1 MLQNL
6 ERLKVFHYVF
16 SEKSVVAAAKTLHV
30 SQSAVSQ
37 ALQKLESEIKCPL
50 FTRLHKR
57 LVPTAAGERLFAIV
71 RPFMA
76 ELDAC
81 LKTLE
86 QAKNQPFG
94 ELRIGAPVEFGKAY
108 FPAIAAAF
116 REQYPDVTF
125 YLKFGD
131 AGTLLPMVEKGR
143 IDFALVDEF
152 LIQNR
157 FFGNIDI
164 YHFTPIVEEEV
175 ILACSRQYYAKSVK
189 KDHSFKSLARQNFIT
204 YRHNAQTIKNWFKH
218 HFGKYN
224 VPFNIVLTVDS
235 HQAIIS
241 AIHHH
246 LGMGTVAS
254 HLVKEEIQNGQII
267 SINTSNAKIINQISM
282 VQLQDKIPTLAE
294 KVFEN
299 FLVDKIQ
306 SMDI

>member
-1 MLQNL
+1 MSGDSHL
-6 ERLKVFHYVF
+6 
-16 SEKSVVAAAKTLHV
+16 SVTCFISGIFGCEQRHQYVAAAKTLHV

-86 QAKNQPFG
+86 QAKNKPFG

-108 FPAIAAAF
+108 FPAISAAF

-131 AGTLLPMVEKGR
+131 AGTLLPMVEKGQL
-143 IDFALVDEF
+143 DFALVDEF
-152 LIQNR
+152 LILNR

-164 YHFTPIVEEEV
+164 YHFTPIVEEKV
-175 ILACSRQYYAKSVK
+175 ILACSRQSIITWAWAPSHRTWSKKKFKMVKSSPSTLQNPRSLTKYPWSSCRIRSRPLLK
-189 KDHSFKSLARQNFIT
+189 KCSKIFWWIKSNQWISES
-204 YRHNAQTIKNWFKH
+204 
-218 HFGKYN
+218 
-224 VPFNIVLTVDS
+224 VLT
-235 HQAIIS
+235 
-241 AIHHH
+241 
-246 LGMGTVAS
+246 
-254 HLVKEEIQNGQII
+254 N
-267 SINTSNAKIINQISM
+267 
-282 VQLQDKIPTLAE
+282 
-294 KVFEN
+294 
-299 FLVDKIQ
+299 
-306 SMDI
+306 